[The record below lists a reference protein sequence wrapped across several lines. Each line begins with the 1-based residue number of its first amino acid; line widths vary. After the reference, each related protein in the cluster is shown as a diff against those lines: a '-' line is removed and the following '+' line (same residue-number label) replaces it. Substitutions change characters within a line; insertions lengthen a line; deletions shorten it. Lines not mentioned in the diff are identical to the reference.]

1 MDDLTSIL
9 HLVSRW
15 AHILAAITAVG
26 GTIFMRIALHPASEL
41 LPEEHREKLRELVRL
56 RWALPL
62 NVALGFL
69 LLSGIYNII
78 IISKA
83 YQLPSWYH
91 PLFGIK
97 FLLALAI
104 MYIAASLTGR
114 SQRAAKMRQSAK
126 FWLTLNMTLAII
138 VVLISGLLRSAER
151 IPKTTESVESIQAA
165 ATDA

>member
-1 MDDLTSIL
+1 MDDLTFVL

-41 LPEEHREKLRELVRL
+41 LPPEQRDKLRETVRM
-56 RWALPL
+56 RWVLPL
-62 NVALGFL
+62 NISLGFL

-78 IISKA
+78 LISKA

-91 PLFGIK
+91 PLFGTK

-114 SQRAAKMRQSAK
+114 SDRAARMRQRAK

-151 IPKTTESVESIQAA
+151 IPKTAESAEPAQSAPAA
-165 ATDA
+165 L